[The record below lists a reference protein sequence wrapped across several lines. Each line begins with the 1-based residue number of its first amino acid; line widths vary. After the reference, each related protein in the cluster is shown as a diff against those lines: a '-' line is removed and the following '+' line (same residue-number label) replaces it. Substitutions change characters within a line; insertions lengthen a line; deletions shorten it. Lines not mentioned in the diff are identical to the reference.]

1 MKTAQQQHDDMLA
14 NTPLKL
20 TPQEELKQEL
30 GQNSYDPIQNAMQQH
45 PGLTKE
51 EAEEMARAMGFL

>member
-51 EAEEMARAMGFL
+51 EAEEMARELGFL